1 MGSNYLESDVM
12 NQHYVDALIVGAGP
26 TGLTLGICLLKQGK
40 SVLIAEKHVSGL
52 NFSRAILVNSE
63 TLKLLEPY
71 GVNGLLR
78 KNGIPVSGL
87 SIFANGSLVS
97 TSMFDLSDLEQ
108 YHPLCLPQ
116 LETENC
122 LYEVFTSLGG
132 KVVRG
137 VEFNACAKEPGTSK
151 QIASLIPYKS
161 GHESIEVT
169 CEWLFGCDGYHSAV
183 RDKLGIHFP
192 GHQMPQEGY
201 AIDATLRYWPF
212 DTNLNVW
219 FSNEGAGL
227 AIEISKNAVR
237 IIGTTKAICENI
249 FSMMPVSNTTW
260 DASFLFHFQ
269 VADIYGR
276 DKTWLAGDAIHVH
289 SPLGGRGMNMGIADA
304 VCLANSIK
312 NNDPHQYEITRR
324 PIAKKWVEE
333 NYRITKIVMDPGW
346 RNKLIRIIICGC
358 LLFLGKILGSRLSAR
373 IFRKL
378 STAEVVSL

>member
-1 MGSNYLESDVM
+1 MSQLN
-12 NQHYVDALIVGAGP
+12 VDALIVGAGP

-40 SVLIAEKHVSGL
+40 SVLIAEKHVSGI
-52 NFSRAILVNSE
+52 NFSRAILINSE
-63 TLKLLEPY
+63 TLRLLEPY

-97 TSMFDLSDLEQ
+97 KSIFDLSDLEQ

-116 LETENC
+116 LETESC
-122 LYEVFTSLGG
+122 LYEVFTSMGG

-137 VEFNACAKEPGTSK
+137 VEFNACVKESVTDK

-161 GHESIEVT
+161 EHEPIEVT

-183 RDKLGIHFP
+183 RDKLGIPFP
-192 GHQMPQEGY
+192 GDQIPQEGY
-201 AIDATLRYWPF
+201 AIDATLQYWPF

-219 FSNEGAGL
+219 FSSEGAGL
-227 AIEISKNAVR
+227 AIEIGKNAVR
-237 IIGTTKAICENI
+237 IIGTTKAICEHI
-249 FSMMPVSNTTW
+249 FSKLPVSNTTW
-260 DASFLFHFQ
+260 DASFQIHFQ
-269 VADIYGR
+269 VADIYGK
-276 DKTWLAGDAIHVH
+276 DKTWLAGDAVHVH

-312 NNDPHQYEITRR
+312 NGDPHQYEITRR
-324 PIAKKWVEE
+324 PIAKKWVKD
-333 NYRITKIVMDPGW
+333 NYQITKIVMDPSW
-346 RNKLIRIIICGC
+346 RNKLIRTIFCGS
-358 LLFLGKILGSRLSAR
+358 LLLLGKILGSGLSTR
-373 IFRKL
+373 IFKKL